1 MVRSL
6 SIVCL
11 LAVLQACAGPRP
23 AAVAAAWDE
32 APAGQYRFDWQ
43 LSGDPA
49 VAPLQVF
56 DDARRIW
63 LQFAPGQPIPAIFAH
78 GAGGERPVPY
88 LRRDPYIVVDG
99 AWPALSLRGGRYVAR
114 IQRSGAPTPAVRAEA
129 PAPATP
135 AAVAASA
142 AAPAEAAPAEAA
154 PPAPRFRAAPP
165 DLTLRAVL
173 ARWARAAGWT
183 FEAEHWALDVDIP
196 LAGKAELPGDFKTA
210 VRALL
215 AATELSER
223 PAQPC
228 FYANRVLRVV
238 PLAQACDRTRAAA
251 PGLT

>member
-1 MVRSL
+1 M
-6 SIVCL
+6 
-11 LAVLQACAGPRP
+11 
-23 AAVAAAWDE
+23 
-32 APAGQYRFDWQ
+32 
-43 LSGDPA
+43 
-49 VAPLQVF
+49 F

-114 IQRSGAPTPAVRAEA
+114 IQRSGAPTAAGAPAVRAEA
-129 PAPATP
+129 PARPRQ
-135 AAVAASA
+135 
-142 AAPAEAAPAEAA
+142 
-154 PPAPRFRAAPP
+154 PPSRPPPPRFRAAPP